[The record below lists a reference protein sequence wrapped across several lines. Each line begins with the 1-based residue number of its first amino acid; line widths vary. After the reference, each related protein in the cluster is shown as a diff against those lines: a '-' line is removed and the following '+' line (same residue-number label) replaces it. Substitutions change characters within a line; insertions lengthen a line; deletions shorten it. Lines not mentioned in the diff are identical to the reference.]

1 MPELRK
7 DYITDCW
14 VVISTERAQRPSDF
28 KKEPEIPTS
37 KETCPF
43 CPGREH
49 MTPPEILAYRPGN
62 TAPNTPGWWL
72 RVVPNKFPALRIE
85 GDVNHRIIQIFN
97 KMNGV
102 GAHEVIIESPEH
114 DANIATVPLK
124 QVEEIVN
131 AYKDRYLDLKKDT
144 RFKYMLLFKNHGRGS
159 GASLSHPHS
168 QLIATPMIPKH
179 IMEELRDS
187 YNYYSFTG
195 GTCIYD
201 EIVSTELEEKV
212 RIVLEN
218 EYFIT
223 LSPYAPRF
231 PFELW
236 ILPKRHD
243 PYFEDMDDTERHYF
257 AKILQETLSKYYK
270 LLDNPPYN
278 FYIHTAPCDGKDYRF
293 YHWHLEITPRLT
305 NPAGFERGTGFYI
318 NPMPPEEAARF
329 LREGK

>member
-28 KKEPEIPTS
+28 RREPEIPTS
-37 KETCPF
+37 KDTCPF

-49 MTPPEILAYRPGN
+49 MTPPEVLAYRPGN
-62 TAPNTPGWWL
+62 TAPNTPQWWL

-85 GDVNHRIIQIFN
+85 GDVNHRIVQVFN
-97 KMNGV
+97 RMNGV
-102 GAHEVIIESPEH
+102 GAHEVIIESPDH
-114 DANIATVPLK
+114 DATIATMPLK

-131 AYKDRYLDLKKDT
+131 SYKDRYLDLKKDT
-144 RFKYMLLFKNHGRGS
+144 RFKYMLIFKNHGRGS

-179 IMEELRDS
+179 IMEELRDA

-201 EIVSTELEEKV
+201 EIVSTEMEEKV

-223 LSPYAPRF
+223 LSPFAPRF

-243 PYFEDMDDTERHYF
+243 PYFEDMDDTERRYF
-257 AKILQETLSKYYK
+257 ASILQETLVRYYR